1 MARTPET
8 QRLVKS
14 YYSRLSITRRSVRI
28 RIIENLLYRLH
39 EEFGFRRYIFQE
51 FILKPLPTEEPAPK
65 RPGTVPMI
73 PDIPEAMIAEA
84 GYDNG
89 GFDEGTETN
98 PRTTLR
104 EYLLSILY
112 MPHSMRMLCLTNL
125 FCWMAHVCYS
135 LYFTDFVG
143 EAVYGGDPKVRPPS
157 TIIPLASFIPLQ

>member
-1 MARTPET
+1 M
-8 QRLVKS
+8 
-14 YYSRLSITRRSVRI
+14 
-28 RIIENLLYRLH
+28 
-39 EEFGFRRYIFQE
+39 
-51 FILKPLPTEEPAPK
+51 KPIATEEPQR
-65 RPGTVPMI
+65 RPGAVPI
-73 PDIPEAMIAEA
+73 IPEIPPDTIAIEP
-84 GYDNG
+84 GYQNY

-143 EAVYGGDPKVRPPS
+143 EAVYGGDPKAS
-157 TIIPLASFIPLQ
+157 TSLA